1 MGARRPEG
9 KLDDE
14 GKQVTGIVRLWRSGQ
29 EISGGVT
36 WPRGGKSGN

>member
-14 GKQVTGIVRLWRSGQ
+14 GKQVTGRVRLWRSGQ